1 MENAID
7 AEATHI
13 RVAIENGGMES
24 IEVVDNGK
32 GIKREDFD
40 LLC

>member
-7 AEATHI
+7 AEATNI
-13 RVAIENGGMES
+13 QIFIYNGGMES
-24 IEVVDNGK
+24 IEIVDNGK